1 MPKSID
7 DNNNFIR
14 KYIITSTNLHV
25 VVPVTCRVKRYTRFV
40 GKGRKRF
47 RPHKECMFLIRI
59 TSRVDLAISVCP
71 FVPLSVCPYKRCDL
85 GNYKSYITGTRH
97 ADS

>member
-1 MPKSID
+1 MTTSID

-14 KYIITSTNLHV
+14 KYIITAMNLHV
-25 VVPVTCRVKRYTRFV
+25 VVPVTCRVK
-40 GKGRKRF
+40 GRQRF
-47 RPHKECMFLIRI
+47 RPHKEYMFLIRI

-85 GNYKSYITGTRH
+85 GNYKSYNTGTRH